1 MIKKKGWTLET
12 AVLLLPAAVFLL
24 AVFVYPFIYALGLSL
39 TEKGGS
45 ILSFAN
51 YARFFHDSVEL
62 KTVWNTLKVSV
73 PVTILSIVLAVPIAY
88 HMRFGVKNEKAV
100 LFFLRIPMTLGVVL
114 IAEGMMTFMGRN
126 GWLMLLL
133 EKLGMITT
141 RTGLIHNY
149 WGVVISLFIQSFPM
163 GLTILIGYVRGI
175 HPSLESASRMLGA
188 SQIQTFWKVQFPLMM
203 PGILIAFC
211 LNFTSNFSVFTS
223 ALMLGQPTSTTRVM
237 AYSAYIT
244 AYEYF
249 NYNYSSTICIMMVL
263 IQFFILGV
271 VFALRN
277 KLYKGASSVGKG

>member
-1 MIKKKGWTLET
+1 MIKKKSWTLET
-12 AVLLLPAAVFLL
+12 AALLLPAAVFLL
-24 AVFVYPFIYALGLSL
+24 AVFVYPFLYALGLSL
-39 TEKGGS
+39 TEKGSGV
-45 ILSFAN
+45 LSFAN
-51 YARFFHDSVEL
+51 YFRFFQDSVEL
-62 KTVWNTLKVSV
+62 KTVWNTLKISI
-73 PVTILSIVLAVPIAY
+73 PVTVLSIVLAVPIAY
-88 HMRFGVKNEKAV
+88 HMRFGVKNEKMV
-100 LFFLRIPMTLGVVL
+100 SFFLRIPMMLGVVL

-126 GWLMLLL
+126 GWVMLLL
-133 EKLGMITT
+133 EKLGLITT

-188 SQIQTFWKVQFPLMM
+188 SQTQTFWKVQFPLMM

-263 IQFFILGV
+263 IQFLILGL

>member
-1 MIKKKGWTLET
+1 MIKKKSWTLET
-12 AVLLLPAAVFLL
+12 AALLLPAAVFLL
-24 AVFVYPFIYALGLSL
+24 AVFVYPFLYALGLSL
-39 TEKGGS
+39 TEKGSGV
-45 ILSFAN
+45 LSFAN
-51 YARFFHDSVEL
+51 YFRFFQDSVEL
-62 KTVWNTLKVSV
+62 KTVWNTLKISI
-73 PVTILSIVLAVPIAY
+73 PVTVLSIVLAVPIAY
-88 HMRFGVKNEKAV
+88 HMRFGVKNEKMV
-100 LFFLRIPMTLGVVL
+100 SFFLRIPMTLGVVL

-133 EKLGMITT
+133 EKLGLITT

-188 SQIQTFWKVQFPLMM
+188 SQTQTFWKVQFPLMM

-263 IQFFILGV
+263 IQFLILGL

>member
-1 MIKKKGWTLET
+1 MIKKKSWTLET
-12 AVLLLPAAVFLL
+12 AALLLPAAVFLL
-24 AVFVYPFIYALGLSL
+24 AVFVYPFLYALGLSL
-39 TEKGGS
+39 TEKGSGV
-45 ILSFAN
+45 LSFAN
-51 YARFFHDSVEL
+51 YFRFFQDSVEL
-62 KTVWNTLKVSV
+62 KTVWNTLKISI
-73 PVTILSIVLAVPIAY
+73 PVTVLSIVLAVPIAY
-88 HMRFGVKNEKAV
+88 HMRFGVKNEKMV
-100 LFFLRIPMTLGVVL
+100 SFFLRIPMTLGVVL

-126 GWLMLLL
+126 GWVMLLL
-133 EKLGMITT
+133 EKLGLITT

-188 SQIQTFWKVQFPLMM
+188 SQTQTFWKVQFPLMM

-263 IQFFILGV
+263 IQFLILGL

>member
-39 TEKGGS
+39 TEKGSS